1 MKLSV
6 ILFAAL
12 LSLAPLAVQ
21 ASDPGEADVTYLGHG
36 QFQFKG
42 DAYDY
47 DALVKHIRAVY
58 RIVAL
63 DHIVVDMGQVASQS
77 DRAQVCQLKRDLGVP
92 LTMHLTVDGDVRELF
107 CN

>member
-1 MKLSV
+1 MKASV
-6 ILFAAL
+6 LLMSVMLCLVPATAAL
-12 LSLAPLAVQ
+12 ADA
-21 ASDPGEADVTYLGHG
+21 GEADLTYLGHG
-36 QFQFKG
+36 QFTFKG

-47 DALVKHIRAVY
+47 DALVKDIRAVY
-58 RIVAL
+58 RVVAL